1 MVDNV
6 IVSNAPT
13 SINADIPVRTSITA
27 ADQQIQHVRLDIGVG
42 TAESQVST
50 SNPLP
55 VQVTL
60 LPEENEVQLVGVV
73 NEGNSTTTPLGSG
86 GVFTGTAMELL
97 KYAVINVNVNA
108 NVDSATNGLSV
119 QFSPD
124 GTNWDHSHSTTYT
137 AGGKGYIF
145 NVEYKFARV
154 VFTNG
159 ASAQST
165 FRLQTILKPQVIPPS
180 LYTLDQ
186 TVSGNMFAQLGRSQL
201 VAKTPGGTYTS
212 INCTAG
218 GNLKVAVEEINDAIA
233 AATLSNVAASATSVQ
248 LLAANA
254 NRKQAVF
261 YNDSDKNAYVK
272 LGTTAS
278 STSFSYLL
286 VPGATLEL
294 PKPIY
299 TGRIDCIWA
308 AGPTGSMRITEI

>member
-1 MVDNV
+1 MTNFVT
-6 IVSNAPT
+6 VSNAPT
-13 SINADIPVRTSITA
+13 SANPDIPVRTTETT
-27 ADQQIQHVRLDIGVG
+27 DNKHIQHVRLDIGTG
-42 TAESQVST
+42 SSETTLNSSTA
-50 SNPLP
+50 LP
-55 VQVTL
+55 TALQ
-60 LPEENEVQLVGVV
+60 GVV
-73 NEGNSTTTPLGSG
+73 DAGNSSTTPLGAG
-86 GVFTGTAMELL
+86 EVFTGTAMDLL
-97 KYAVINVNVNA
+97 NYAVINVNVNS
-108 NVDSATNGLSV
+108 NVASATDGLSV

-124 GTNWDHSHSTTYT
+124 GTNWDHAHSTNYT
-137 AGGKGYIF
+137 SGGKGYIF
-145 NVEYKFARV
+145 NVEYRYARV

-159 ASAQST
+159 ASAQGT
-165 FRLQTILKPQVIPPS
+165 FRLQTILKPQLVPPS

-218 GNLKVAVEEINDAIA
+218 GNLKVAVEEINDAKA
-233 AATLSNVAASATSVQ
+233 AATLTNVSASATSVQ
-248 LLAANA
+248 LLASN
-254 NRKQAVF
+254 NSRTQAVF

-278 STSFSYLL
+278 TTSFSYLL

-308 AGPTGSMRITEI
+308 TAPTGAMRITEI

>member
-6 IVSNAPT
+6 IVSNAPQSVNT
-13 SINADIPVRTSITA
+13 DIPVRTSVTA
-27 ADQQIQHVRLDIGVG
+27 SDQQIQHMRLDIGVG
-42 TAESQVST
+42 TAEDVVT
-50 SNPLP
+50 SSNGLP
-55 VQVTL
+55 VVVTSMPTSTVDL
-60 LPEENEVQLVGVV
+60 LGVV
-73 NEGNSTTTPLGSG
+73 DVGNSSTTPLAGG
-86 GVFTGTAMELL
+86 GVFTGTTMDLL

-108 NVDSATNGLSV
+108 NVDSATSGLSV

-137 AGGKGYIF
+137 SGGKGYIF
-145 NVEYKFARV
+145 NVEYRYARV

-218 GNLKVAVEEINDAIA
+218 GNLKVAVEEINDAKA
-233 AATLSNVAASATSVQ
+233 AATLTNVSASATSVQ
-248 LLAANA
+248 LLASNSS
-254 NRKQAVF
+254 RTQAVF

-278 STSFSYLL
+278 ATSFSYLL

-308 AGPTGSMRITEI
+308 TGPTGSMRITEI

>member
-6 IVSNAPT
+6 IVSNAPL
-13 SINADIPVRTSITA
+13 SVNADIPVRTSVTA
-27 ADQQIQHVRLDIGVG
+27 SDQQIQHMRLDIGVG
-42 TAESQVST
+42 TAESVVT
-50 SNPLP
+50 SSNGLP
-55 VQVTL
+55 VVVTSMPTSTVDL
-60 LPEENEVQLVGVV
+60 LGVV
-73 NEGNSTTTPLGSG
+73 DAGNSSTAPLAGG
-86 GVFTGTAMELL
+86 GVFTGTTMDLL

-124 GTNWDHSHSTTYT
+124 GTNWDHTHSTTYT
-137 AGGKGYIF
+137 SGGKGYIF
-145 NVEYKFARV
+145 NVEYRYGRV

-165 FRLQTILKPQVIPPS
+165 FRLQTILKPQLVPPS

-218 GNLKVAVEEINDAIA
+218 GNLKVAVEEINDAKA
-233 AATLSNVAASATSVQ
+233 AATLTNVAASATSVQ
-248 LLAANA
+248 LLASNSS
-254 NRKQAVF
+254 RTQAVF
-261 YNDSDKNAYVK
+261 YNDTDKNAYVK

-278 STSFSYLL
+278 ATSFSYLL

>member
-6 IVSNAPT
+6 IVSNAPQ
-13 SINADIPVRTSITA
+13 SVNADIPVRTSVTA
-27 ADQQIQHVRLDIGVG
+27 SSQQIQHMRLDIGVG
-42 TAESQVST
+42 TAEDVVT
-50 SNPLP
+50 SSNGLP
-55 VQVTL
+55 VVVTSMPSSTVEL
-60 LPEENEVQLVGVV
+60 IGVV
-73 NEGNSTTTPLGSG
+73 DAGNSSTTPLAGG
-86 GVFTGTAMELL
+86 GVFTGTTMDLL

-108 NVDSATNGLSV
+108 NVDSATSGLSV

-137 AGGKGYIF
+137 SGGKGYIF
-145 NVEYKFARV
+145 NVEYRYARV

-218 GNLKVAVEEINDAIA
+218 GNLKVAVEEINDAKA
-233 AATLSNVAASATSVQ
+233 AATLTNVSASATSVQ
-248 LLAANA
+248 LLASNSS
-254 NRKQAVF
+254 RTQAVF
-261 YNDSDKNAYVK
+261 YNDTDKNAYVK

-278 STSFSYLL
+278 TTSFSYLL

-308 AGPTGSMRITEI
+308 TGPTGSMRITEI

>member
-1 MVDNV
+1 MLDNV

-13 SINADIPVRTSITA
+13 SVNDDIPVRTSITA
-27 ADQQIQHVRLDIGVG
+27 SDQQIQHVRLDIGVG

-50 SNPLP
+50 SNALP
-55 VQVTL
+55 VQVTSV
-60 LPEENEVQLVGVV
+60 PANNPVQLAGVV
-73 NEGNSTTTPLGSG
+73 DAGNSSTTPLSGG
-86 GVFTGTAMELL
+86 GVFTGTTMDLL
-97 KYAVINVNVNA
+97 NYAVINVNVNA

-124 GTNWDHSHSTTYT
+124 GTNWDHTHSTTYT
-137 AGGKGYIF
+137 SGGKGYIF
-145 NVEYKFARV
+145 NVEYRYARV

-165 FRLQTILKPQVIPPS
+165 FRLQTILKPQVVPPS

-212 INCTAG
+212 INCTTG

-248 LLAANA
+248 LLAANN

-261 YNDSDKNAYVK
+261 YNDTDKNAYVK

-308 AGPTGSMRITEI
+308 AGPTGSMRVTEI